1 MVLDII
7 GQFLLYL
14 MCITP
19 VFTIPFAWKI
29 VEKKF
34 YSVLLGLGMACLLSI
49 FLLFISLAICFRNG
63 MGPL

>member
-19 VFTIPFAWKI
+19 VFTISFAWKI
-29 VEKKF
+29 VEKKLSVF
-34 YSVLLGLGMACLLSI
+34 YWDSEWPVCYPFFFS
-49 FLLFISLAICFRNG
+49 LFC
-63 MGPL
+63 